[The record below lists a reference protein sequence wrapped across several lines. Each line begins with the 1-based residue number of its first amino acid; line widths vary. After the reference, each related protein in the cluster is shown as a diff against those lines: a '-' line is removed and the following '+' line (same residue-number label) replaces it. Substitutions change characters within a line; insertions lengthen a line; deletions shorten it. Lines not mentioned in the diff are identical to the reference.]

1 MSLKLT
7 FFDGVNCIGGNKIL
21 LEEDDYALILDF
33 GINFNEENKYFDE
46 FLRPRSYFGIH
57 DLYNLNLI
65 PPLGGIY
72 REDLI
77 IPENLENFKNH
88 PWYREINPIATLL
101 SHAHLDHVG
110 YLSYLHEDIPI
121 ITSLISSLIM
131 KSLEDTSRIISDLC
145 LVRRKA
151 QENGVLKTERNK
163 FIKRPYIT
171 FGNGSISKI
180 EEFWNKLERK
190 DKKNIDIV
198 DKPINI
204 IDYETYKIGPF
215 EIIAFPV
222 DHSIPGA
229 VSFAI
234 KTKIGWVVYTGD
246 LRLHGRNKDHSENFI
261 EKLKEMSIKV
271 LICEGTHPKVDRLY
285 TEEDVKENIYN
296 IVKNLKGY
304 IIADFGARN
313 IDRLMSFLEIAKEVG
328 RRLVLTLK
336 DIYLLEALSLVG
348 YPDPKEDEYITFY
361 KKPKGSYETWEENLL
376 DRYDIQGKGISA
388 KEIRNRPDDFILCM
402 SYYDFHILLDI
413 LPNSGTYIFS
423 SSEAFNEEMKID
435 QKKIE
440 NWLNYFHIEIRGNL
454 VEKRE
459 ESPFHAS
466 GHIHGDGI
474 IKLIDYARPEY
485 LIPVHTEREKNIDF
499 FDQFKNFCKVIYPK
513 KGETIIIT

>member
-46 FLRPRSYFGIH
+46 FLRPRSYFGIY

-88 PWYREINPIATLL
+88 PWYREINPIATLI

-131 KSLEDTSRIISDLC
+131 KSLEDTSRMISDLC

-313 IDRLMSFLEIAKEVG
+313 IDRLMSFLEIAKKVG
-328 RRLVLTLK
+328 KRLVLTLK

-348 YPDPKEDEYITFY
+348 YPDPKEDENITFY

-388 KEIRNRPDDFILCM
+388 KEIRNSPDDFILCM

-413 LPNSGTYIFS
+413 LPNGGTYIFS

-499 FDQFKNFCKVIYPK
+499 FDQFKDSCKVIYPK